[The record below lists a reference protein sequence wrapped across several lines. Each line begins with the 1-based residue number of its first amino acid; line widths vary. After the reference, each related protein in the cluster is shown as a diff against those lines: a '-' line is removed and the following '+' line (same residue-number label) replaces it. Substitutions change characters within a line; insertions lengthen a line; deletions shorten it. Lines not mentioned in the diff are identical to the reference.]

1 MDYGFIGPGDLWMS
15 MGLHTRDSMLKF
27 GQADEL
33 KWCYDFIVT
42 TLRRHG
48 KVAGGFTRGGDPST
62 LLRAG
67 FSMVALGNDTF
78 DLMNGAAS
86 IMTGGLILQPKPT
99 EPGLER
105 LKGWTR
111 AFSRLN
117 PTPKFLLSEMVPTL
131 ARHMWTVKGP
141 SAPKDALLKLPAV
154 MPPDVSKVADMEK
167 DPMLEAVAK

>member
-42 TLRRHG
+42 TLRKHG

-78 DLMNGAAS
+78 DLMNGARRRS
-86 IMTGGLILQPKPT
+86 
-99 EPGLER
+99 
-105 LKGWTR
+105 
-111 AFSRLN
+111 
-117 PTPKFLLSEMVPTL
+117 
-131 ARHMWTVKGP
+131 
-141 SAPKDALLKLPAV
+141 
-154 MPPDVSKVADMEK
+154 
-167 DPMLEAVAK
+167 